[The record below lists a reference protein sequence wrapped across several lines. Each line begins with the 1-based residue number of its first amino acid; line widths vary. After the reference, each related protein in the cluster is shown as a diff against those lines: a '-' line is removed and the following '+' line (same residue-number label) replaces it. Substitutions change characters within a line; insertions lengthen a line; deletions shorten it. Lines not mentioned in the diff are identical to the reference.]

1 MIDTLEGLVDYI
13 NGEDFNMLVV
23 NKIIEENGWKDTS
36 GISDY
41 DVCQSGSRKVVIDD
55 NTGEAKIVSIDK
67 MWLLGKAV
75 AIIERVCKSCEG
87 FPQSFQTVCAPPENT
102 QSFMYWC
109 REALKSDEELLLF
122 VNELDYQNLV
132 MSGSLGRYWVGYYH
146 TKCDLSKS
154 DERTKIGNA
163 VRELREKKGY
173 SLRKLSELSGVSY
186 QNITKIEHG
195 RYNVS
200 IVILGKLATVLDAS
214 IKFE

>member
-1 MIDTLEGLVDYI
+1 M
-13 NGEDFNMLVV
+13 VV
-23 NKIIEENGWKDTS
+23 
-36 GISDY
+36 
-41 DVCQSGSRKVVIDD
+41 
-55 NTGEAKIVSIDK
+55 
-67 MWLLGKAV
+67 
-75 AIIERVCKSCEG
+75 
-87 FPQSFQTVCAPPENT
+87 
-102 QSFMYWC
+102 
-109 REALKSDEELLLF
+109 
-122 VNELDYQNLV
+122 
-132 MSGSLGRYWVGYYH
+132 SGSLGRYWVGYYH

-200 IVILGKLATVLDAS
+200 VDILGKLVTVLDAS

>member
-1 MIDTLEGLVDYI
+1 MITSLEELVEYI
-13 NGEDFNMLVV
+13 NGDDYNQLVV
-23 NKIIEENGWKDTS
+23 NEAIDRNGWMDTS
-36 GISDY
+36 MRSDY
-41 DVCQSGSRKVVIDD
+41 DVCQFGDRKVILDE
-55 NTGEAKIVSIDK
+55 NTGKAKIVSIDT

-75 AIIERVCKSCEG
+75 ATIEHVCKSREG
-87 FPQSFQTVCAPPENT
+87 FPRSFQTVCAPPKKA

-122 VNELDYQNLV
+122 VNDLDYQNLV
-132 MSGSLGRYWVGYYH
+132 MSDPLGRYWVGYYQ

-173 SLRKLSELSGVSY
+173 SLRQLSELSGVSY

-200 IVILGKLATVLDAS
+200 VDILGRLATALDAS

>member
-1 MIDTLEGLVDYI
+1 MINTLEGLVDYI

-23 NKIIEENGWKDTS
+23 NKIIEENGWRDTS

-41 DVCQSGSRKVVIDD
+41 DVCQSGSRKVVLDD
-55 NTGEAKIVSIDK
+55 NTGEAKIVSMDT
-67 MWLLGKAV
+67 MWFLGKAV
-75 AIIERVCKSCEG
+75 AIIEHVCKSHEG
-87 FPQSFQTVCAPPENT
+87 FPQSFQTVCAPPKKT

-132 MSGSLGRYWVGYYH
+132 MSDPLGRYWVGYYQ

-163 VRELREKKGY
+163 VRKLREKKGY

-200 IVILGKLATVLDAS
+200 VDILGKLATVLDAS